1 MVQLRSKGS
10 NDMAALPEIS
20 NKAARRLFLDRHGLA
35 RPPTGPSKGDDL
47 ARVIEDLGFVQ
58 IDSINTV
65 ARAHHMILG
74 ARRQSY
80 RDKHL
85 PALLDPRRDVFEH
98 WTHDASIVP
107 MAFFK
112 YWRLKF
118 ERDGAKVK
126 SYWKKDRR
134 AGFEAKFDE
143 VIRQIQDQGPCCSA
157 DVGEDEKRSSGGWW
171 DWHPSKTALEYLWRS
186 GTLSV
191 TRREGFR
198 KFYDLTENVVPPE
211 HLNSYASDTE
221 TIDWACN
228 AALDRLGF
236 ATSGELAAFWAI
248 VTPAEARDWCAM
260 QLARGDLIEVMIKS
274 VDGASR
280 KSFARRD
287 ILETAQ
293 DVAPPTSRLRI
304 MSPFDPALRDRKRAE
319 RLFGFDYRIEIFV
332 PEPQRKYGY
341 YVFPVLEGDRLI
353 GRIDMKCHRPE
364 NRMNVKAFWP
374 EMGVRWGSGRAK
386 KLTAEIE
393 RMARFSGAIS
403 IDYEQKWM
411 QKPYV

>member
-1 MVQLRSKGS
+1 
-10 NDMAALPEIS
+10 
-20 NKAARRLFLDRHGLA
+20 
-35 RPPTGPSKGDDL
+35 
-47 ARVIEDLGFVQ
+47 
-58 IDSINTV
+58 
-65 ARAHHMILG
+65 
-74 ARRQSY
+74 
-80 RDKHL
+80 
-85 PALLDPRRDVFEH
+85 
-98 WTHDASIVP
+98 
-107 MAFFK
+107 
-112 YWRLKF
+112 
-118 ERDGAKVK
+118 
-126 SYWKKDRR
+126 
-134 AGFEAKFDE
+134 
-143 VIRQIQDQGPCCSA
+143 
-157 DVGEDEKRSSGGWW
+157 
-171 DWHPSKTALEYLWRS
+171 
-186 GTLSV
+186 
-191 TRREGFR
+191 
-198 KFYDLTENVVPPE
+198 
-211 HLNSYASDTE
+211 
-221 TIDWACN
+221 
-228 AALDRLGF
+228 LDRLGF

-248 VTPAEARDWCAM
+248 VTPAEARDWCAV